1 MIALDPLL
9 QVLGDVMQRVL
20 RQEPL
25 FPGGRY
31 GGRIGVAARNDE
43 RPDAQ
48 SRAVSG
54 AD

>member
-1 MIALDPLL
+1 MAVAARPGLVLLAVEPVLYKRAALLAHRF
-9 QVLGDVMQRVL
+9 V
-20 RQEPL
+20 
-25 FPGGRY
+25 
-31 GGRIGVAARNDE
+31 GVAARNDE